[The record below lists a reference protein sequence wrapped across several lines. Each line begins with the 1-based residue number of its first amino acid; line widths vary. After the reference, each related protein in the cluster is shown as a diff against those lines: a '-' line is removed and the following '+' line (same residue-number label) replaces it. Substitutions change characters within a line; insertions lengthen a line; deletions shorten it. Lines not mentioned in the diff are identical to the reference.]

1 MRLGWTMLKRRI
13 IPIEL
18 ILAGRLVK
26 TVGFDA
32 ARDVGD
38 PVKSSKVYSDQDA
51 DELMLLQIDRNLRS
65 IESLISIVDRIAEH
79 CFVPLTVGGGI
90 NKLEYAQRLFEVGAD
105 KVVVNSAAYKNK
117 ELIQEISKYFG
128 CQAVVIGIDVR
139 FERGEYVLYSD
150 CGRRRENV
158 ALRDHISEV
167 IDAGAGELMF
177 QVIDRDGT
185 MQGYDLRLI
194 QILIEL
200 SSVPVIAGSGA
211 GTFLHLK
218 EALEMGV
225 DAVACGSLFNFG
237 DNNPL
242 RAKAFLKNYEI
253 PLKRI

>member
-1 MRLGWTMLKRRI
+1 MLKRRI

-18 ILAGRLVK
+18 VLAGRLVK

-32 ARDVGD
+32 IRDVGD

-65 IESLISIVDRIAEH
+65 IECLISIVDRIAEQ
-79 CFVPLTVGGGI
+79 CFVPLTVGGGV
-90 NKLEYAQRLFEVGAD
+90 NKIEHAQKLFEVGAD

-117 ELIQEISKYFG
+117 QLIQEISKYFG
-128 CQAVVIGIDVR
+128 RQAVVVGIDVQ
-139 FERGEYVLYSD
+139 FERSEYVLYSD

-158 ALRDHISEV
+158 ALRDHVSEV

-177 QVIDRDGT
+177 QVIDRDGI

-200 SSVPVIAGSGA
+200 SSVPIIAGSGA

-242 RAKAFLKNYEI
+242 RAKAFLKNYNI